1 MEEQLKVLE
10 EYLAVLKRRKWQ
22 FLVPALLL
30 AIVAILVAQLLPAIY
45 RSTAT
50 ILIEQ
55 QAIPA
60 DLVRTTV
67 TTFAG
72 QRIQVSSQ
80 RVMST
85 RNLSEIIER
94 HDLYPDLRR
103 KSINAAVEEMRKAI
117 HREMISADVI
127 DPTSGRG
134 MRLTTAFSLSY
145 ESDSP
150 ILAQAVTNDLV
161 SLFLNENIEQRQ
173 AAVEETA
180 AFLSSEADKIR
191 ERITT
196 LEAQLAA
203 FKEQH
208 GDSLPEFTEINRERM
223 ARTEE
228 RLLENGQTL
237 RGLEEQKTYL
247 ESELAQVSPT
257 LSSVAAAAGA
267 PAASPEARLQELE
280 TRHVGIAARYS
291 ADHPDRI
298 QAEREIA
305 ALREQV
311 GQSDIAATKER
322 LADLTAQLAVLRKR
336 YSEAHPDVATLKRS
350 IAATEAQ
357 LAKSRQS
364 NRGRSQQRQTTSTDN
379 PVYVQLRTKLDG
391 TRQEI
396 ESLKHAR
403 VELERELAQMETRVT
418 ESPRIEQQ
426 YRALTR
432 DYDNATNEYQEVRAK
447 ETKAELARSL
457 ESERKGERF
466 SLLEPPL
473 VPEQPYKPDRRM
485 ILLLGLA
492 LAVAGGM
499 GHIVLREVL
508 EPGLRGARA
517 VLAITGAPPLAVIPY
532 IETEADRR
540 RRTERR
546 RLWVVGVAIALM
558 AGTAAVHFFWMP
570 LDLLWLTLLGRIE
583 VLMPMLFRPGY

>member
-1 MEEQLKVLE
+1 VEEQVKSLE
-10 EYLAVLKRRKWQ
+10 DYLAVLKRRKWQ
-22 FLVPALLL
+22 LIVPASLL
-30 AIVAILVAQLLPAIY
+30 AIVAIPVALLIPATY

-67 TTFAG
+67 TSFAG
-72 QRIQVSSQ
+72 QRIQLSSQ

-85 RNLSEIIER
+85 RKLSEIIER

-103 KSINAAVEEMRKAI
+103 KKSINAAVEEMRKAI
-117 HREMISADVI
+117 HREMISADVV
-127 DPTSGRG
+127 DPSGGAR
-134 MRLTTAFSLSY
+134 RVTTAFALSY

-150 ILAQAVTNDLV
+150 TLAHAVTNDLV

-180 AFLSSEADKIR
+180 AFFSTEANRLGKQ
-191 ERITT
+191 ITT

-208 GDSLPEFTEINRERM
+208 QDSLPEFTGVNRERM
-223 ARTEE
+223 GRIEE
-228 RLLENGQTL
+228 RLRDNSLAV
-237 RGLEEQKTYL
+237 RALEEQKTYL
-247 ESELAQVSPT
+247 ESELAQLSPT
-257 LSSVAAAAGA
+257 LRSVVAAAGA
-267 PAASPEARLQELE
+267 SAASPEARLQELE

-298 QAEREIA
+298 QVEREIA

-311 GQSDIAATKER
+311 GQSDTAATQTR

-350 IAATEAQ
+350 IAAIEAE
-357 LAKSRQS
+357 LAKSKKP
-364 NRGRSQQRQTTSTDN
+364 TTSTDN
-379 PVYVQLRTKLDG
+379 PVYVQIRTKLDG
-391 TRQEI
+391 TRMEI

-403 VELERELAQMETRVT
+403 VDLERDLAQIETRVS

-432 DYDNATNEYQEVRAK
+432 DYDNAMKAYQEMRGK
-447 ETKAELARSL
+447 EMTAELAMSL

-473 VPEQPYKPDRRM
+473 VPERPYKPDRRK
-485 ILLLGLA
+485 ILSLGLA
-492 LAVAGGM
+492 LSVAGGV
-499 GHIVLREVL
+499 GHIALREVM

-532 IETEADRR
+532 IETQADRR
-540 RRTERR
+540 RRTQRR
-546 RLWVVGVAIALM
+546 RRWVAGVAIAL
-558 AGTAAVHFFWMP
+558 AGGTAAVHLLWMP
-570 LDLLWLTLLGRIE
+570 LDLLWFKLLHRIE
-583 VLMPMLFRPGY
+583 VLMPMLLGPGS